1 MSKTRDLANLADLNF
16 DSGTMVVDK
25 VNDRVGVGNATPSA
39 TLDVD
44 GTIKLD
50 GNYPTGTNNVALG
63 DTALD
68 DGSLSGN
75 HNTAIGSGALTSN
88 TSGAENTATGTS
100 SLLENTTGSYNT
112 AVGRFAM
119 RLNTTANNNTA
130 VGKDAMYANTT
141 GTENVGI
148 GKDALASNTTAS
160 YNTATGYQ
168 SLFLNT
174 TGASNTAYGNDAL
187 RSNTTA
193 SENTAVGYQA
203 SFANTT
209 GTPNAAFGYRSQYL
223 NTTGNYNSSFGAA
236 SLRTNTTGSNNV
248 SFGYAALYSNTTAS
262 NSTAV
267 GYQAGY
273 YSTGQRNAF
282 FGSEAGQSNTTGESN
297 TYLGR
302 QAGQLMTTGNNNT
315 IIGRYGGNANGLDIR
330 TSSNNVVLSDGD
342 GNNVA
347 RWDSN
352 GWVDLNGA
360 GGGRIYFKDKN
371 NSRAN
376 VWSIQPTAATL
387 YIFDADGSNYAY
399 LNQNFTGWSFASDQ
413 RLKENIVDLDYGLNT
428 VLSMRPKR
436 YTFLPTNTE
445 NIGFVAQEL
454 LPILPEAVTG
464 TEQPF
469 EETDSETEKAEKCLG
484 ISKEAIIP
492 VLVKAIQEQQET
504 ITALTARIEA
514 LETN

>member
-1 MSKTRDLANLADLNF
+1 MALSKVGKNQVDEATNF
-16 DSGTMVVDK
+16 TVQ
-25 VNDRVGVGNATPSA
+25 
-39 TLDVD
+39 D

-50 GNYPTGTNNVALG
+50 GNYPVGTGNVALG
-63 DTALD
+63 DAAMNSSISGNYNTALGD
-68 DGSLSGN
+68 FSMQPM
-75 HNTAIGSGALTSN
+75 
-88 TSGAENTATGTS
+88 TSGASNTGVGGSALRFVTS
-100 SLLENTTGSYNT
+100 GSYNT
-112 AVGRFAM
+112 VVGH
-119 RLNTTANNNTA
+119 
-130 VGKDAMYANTT
+130 
-141 GTENVGI
+141 
-148 GKDALASNTTAS
+148 
-160 YNTATGYQ
+160 Q
-168 SLFLNT
+168 SLH
-174 TGASNTAYGNDAL
+174 
-187 RSNTTA
+187 
-193 SENTAVGYQA
+193 
-203 SFANTT
+203 
-209 GTPNAAFGYRSQYL
+209 
-223 NTTGNYNSSFGAA
+223 
-236 SLRTNTTGSNNV
+236 
-248 SFGYAALYSNTTAS
+248 SNTTAS

-267 GYQAGY
+267 GYQAGFN
-273 YSTGQRNAF
+273 STGQRNAF
-282 FGSEAGQSNTTGESN
+282 FGSEAGQSNSTGESN

-302 QAGQLMTTGNNNT
+302 QAGQLMTTGNNNS
-315 IIGRYGGNANGLDIR
+315 ILGRYNGNQGGLDIR
-330 TSSNNVVLSDGD
+330 TSSNNIVLSDGD

-347 RWDSN
+347 RWDTN

-514 LETN
+514 LEAN